1 MFDYSARTKALSGFR
16 SRPRGAAMKLTLEQL
31 LHTIRNRLAPIRSVC
46 GRCPVIR
53 HPMAFIRAT
62 LVSPLLP
69 SPGIAFLVEECTESE
84 DRCRG
89 FPF

>member
-1 MFDYSARTKALSGFR
+1 
-16 SRPRGAAMKLTLEQL
+16 MKLTLEQL

-84 DRCRG
+84 DRYRG
-89 FPF
+89 FPFWPRIPTDSALIQDLTTDYS